1 MDRLLHESGR
11 GTVLISSNGFPD
23 NTKDLDVGAD
33 DMLINAI
40 SQMNASNRRY
50 VFLDQA
56 RLKNFGQL
64 EIVTSR
70 KDEEQ
75 YPQIYVRGS
84 ISQIDER
91 TVDAGVTTSYD
102 GPSTR
107 TVSDLYFK
115 GTRKLSVISVD
126 MHLVS
131 FPSRRVLAG
140 GSVANSMVVS
150 QRRVDGKI
158 TGLISQG
165 TLGIPL
171 HIERIESKSQAVR
184 NLIEVGII
192 ELLGRHSGV
201 PYWTCLE
208 TPGVNAQ
215 RNEKRER
222 QVVRTTDAA
231 RITEAQN
238 LLVSMNLLQS
248 HKKGELD
255 AATRRAVST
264 FQSKH
269 RLLPNGIVDFDTLE
283 ALRRAA
289 STPGQRR
296 PAKAEKKTPRP
307 APVAAA
313 KPAPTSAPPKPKPA
327 LPSSAPVKRPNPT
340 HTCPSTPSCDD
351 HYLNLY
357 DYIKNL

>member
-1 MDRLLHESGR
+1 M
-11 GTVLISSNGFPD
+11 LISSNGFPD

-56 RLKNFGQL
+56 LLKDFGQL

-91 TVDAGVTTSYD
+91 TVDAGITTSYD

-150 QRRVDGKI
+150 QRRVDGRV
-158 TGLISQG
+158 TGLINQG

-208 TPGVNAQ
+208 TPGVDAQ

-222 QVVRTTDAA
+222 QMVRSTDAA
-231 RITEAQN
+231 LITEAQE
-238 LLVSMNLLQS
+238 LLVAMKLLGH

-255 AATRRAVST
+255 SATRRAVST
-264 FQSKH
+264 FQSKS

-289 STPGQRR
+289 KAAGQ
-296 PAKAEKKTPRP
+296 AKP
-307 APVAAA
+307 APAVRATKKKKPEKAAPAVAA
-313 KPAPTSAPPKPKPA
+313 KPAPAQPPQKPKQTVPPVAPA
-327 LPSSAPVKRPNPT
+327 KKPKAPQS
-340 HTCPSTPSCDD
+340 CPSTPSCDD
-351 HYLNLY
+351 DFLNLY
-357 DYIKNL
+357 DFIRKL